1 MLSIYS
7 SNSEVMVQRKQMLST
22 NEWQFK
28 MSEKSLEKYKKQN
41 PDMLQFEYL
50 SQSVSLYL
58 CA

>member
-1 MLSIYS
+1 
-7 SNSEVMVQRKQMLST
+7 MVQRKQMLSS

-41 PDMLQFEYL
+41 PDMLHFEYL
-50 SQSVSLYL
+50 LQSVSLYL